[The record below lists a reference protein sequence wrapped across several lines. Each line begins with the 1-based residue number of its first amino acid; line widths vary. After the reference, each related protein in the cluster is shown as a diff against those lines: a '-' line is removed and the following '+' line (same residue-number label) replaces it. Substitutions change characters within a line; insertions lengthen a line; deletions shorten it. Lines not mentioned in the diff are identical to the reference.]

1 MSNSI
6 CMAQTVK
13 ELKFILS
20 KTKKKVLIV
29 PLDLEVQ
36 IFCMKNN
43 LSFLDPLHY
52 LDNSFNR
59 KGLKESEKN

>member
-43 LSFLDPLHY
+43 LSF
-52 LDNSFNR
+52 
-59 KGLKESEKN
+59 

>member
-52 LDNSFNR
+52 LDNSFHG
-59 KGLKESEKN
+59 KA